1 MYNIINSGTTAS
13 FNSISS
19 FKKITGIAIVKN
31 TNIKSVIIALFL
43 SFGVF
48 LFNNI
53 APKYWIKFMTFELKI
68 L

>member
-19 FKKITGIAIVKN
+19 FKKITGIAIVKD

-53 APKYWIKFMTFELKI
+53 AYI
-68 L
+68 